1 MSATE
6 RVTNVEHHLH
16 IDFTTVGPVW
26 TKEPKGRPR
35 STAGRDMVYVQHEKT
50 VIIGLIGFDTNR
62 LACNAFS

>member
-6 RVTNVEHHLH
+6 RMTNVGHHLH

-35 STAGRDMVYVQHEKT
+35 STSGRDMIHVQHEKT
-50 VIIGLIGFDTNR
+50 VIIGLVRFNTNG
-62 LACNAFS
+62 LTCNAFS